1 MVVSEQGGG
10 VQIVWCRGRGLL
22 LYGEDR
28 MDHDSCVIIVE
39 FGMLRLERFRNGGDG
54 CM

>member
-1 MVVSEQGGG
+1 MNVPGGG
-10 VQIVWCRGRGLL
+10 VRIVWFQERGRL

-39 FGMLRLERFRNGGDG
+39 FGMLRLERFLNGGNG